1 DKKLN
6 KSRLLKLHVI
16 IFLVVIVFF
25 ILYILKYNILDLIIC
40 FSGLI
45 INMTGRLYDIY
56 QYNDKS
62 RKISNAIEAYG
73 GNPSKEN
80 MNTCKN

>member
-1 DKKLN
+1 MP
-6 KSRLLKLHVI
+6 RLEAWKMPR
-16 IFLVVIVFF
+16 VVRWV
-25 ILYILKYNILDLIIC
+25 LTKYNILDLIIC